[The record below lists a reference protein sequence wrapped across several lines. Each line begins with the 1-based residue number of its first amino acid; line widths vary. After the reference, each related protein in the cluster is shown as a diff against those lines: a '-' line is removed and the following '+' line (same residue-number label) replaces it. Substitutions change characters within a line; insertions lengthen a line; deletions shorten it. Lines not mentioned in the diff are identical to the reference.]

1 MTKPVALCVDLPSLW
16 ILLPL
21 ATLVAPQEKLVKK
34 LGFPIKTQI
43 ASRLA
48 REVDQA
54 GQSADGIPA
63 FSLLIGIVA
72 PRRLRRTGVSGSRRR
87 WLTTSH
93 RGQPKPLSNAR
104 TVRHRV
110 RLRCEAE
117 YHRAGEGGRRRSRCF
132 RPQILSEAQIEEA
145 VKWHERQRHLGYRD
159 LKQLAIDGVI
169 HGLPDFMSK
178 MEVDDIPVCEHCTK
192 VLGMKDR

>member
-132 RPQILSEAQIEEA
+132 RPQILSEAQIEEGKRI
-145 VKWHERQRHLGYRD
+145 VPRHRWRSPQPPANAWITLASRRSLPQAARYVHKQD
-159 LKQLAIDGVI
+159 NLKAS
-169 HGLPDFMSK
+169 PSS
-178 MEVDDIPVCEHCTK
+178 
-192 VLGMKDR
+192 